1 MDILIAMEGPMWWA
15 PRNEHNGGEHTVSE
29 LPCREELVSAVA
41 AHEKLTPSVAR
52 QKVAALLGQSWGP
65 PAIRQMIQDEIDRAA
80 TSGRWPNI
88 DDLIDTYQW
97 CCDNLPTG
105 NDRRT
110 QARAMH

>member
-1 MDILIAMEGPMWWA
+1 MG
-15 PRNEHNGGEHTVSE
+15 RGEPPDRRLGEV
-29 LPCREELVSAVA
+29 PCQNELVTAVA
-41 AHEKLTPSVAR
+41 IHENLTPTVAR
-52 QKVAALLGQSWGP
+52 HKVAAMLGESWGP

-88 DDLIDTYQW
+88 EGLIDTYQW

-110 QARAMH
+110 QPRTH

>member
-1 MDILIAMEGPMWWA
+1 MWWA